1 MKVRDHVNMSVTV
14 SIAVFHSS
22 DKLFEENTVRNI
34 KEKYSGLCVGDKSLA
49 SQYQRRIVLKCSCY
63 GMFLL
68 TLLAYSFLF

>member
-1 MKVRDHVNMSVTV
+1 MVNREQQNNVCNPLVLGKSHLPFMKVRDHVNMSVTV

-49 SQYQRRIVLKCSCY
+49 SQY
-63 GMFLL
+63 
-68 TLLAYSFLF
+68 